1 MNIFVFEPRIN
12 LVIAALI
19 FYAIFL
25 AFGLTLTWV
34 GKFIGAKIA
43 RRRRLKRLQ
52 KEVRYV

>member
-12 LVIAALI
+12 LVIAALC
-19 FYAIFL
+19 FAAVWLVSGFVL
-25 AFGLTLTWV
+25 WWMAKLV
-34 GKFIGAKIA
+34 SAKIA